1 MSLDFISAFI
11 IGLFGSGHCLSMCG
25 GITTMLTSAIPNQHK
40 QTPLIISYNLGR
52 IFTYSFIGAIV
63 GFSGSI
69 AAKNLGMPLASL
81 RLISGFFLVLLGLY
95 IGGWLMW
102 ISQIEKLGKFIWR
115 YLSPLSKKVLPV
127 TSVKKSFIL
136 GLIWGWLPCG
146 LVYSTLTWALA
157 SHSLIDGA
165 AIMFFFGLGT
175 LPALFTLSVG
185 QLNVRMLLS
194 NNTFKKTLAFLLVL
208 YGFYT
213 ISFAS
218 FALF

>member
-1 MSLDFISAFI
+1 MSLDYFSAFI

-25 GITTMLTSAIPNQHK
+25 GITTMLTSAIPDKDK
-40 QTPLIISYNLGR
+40 QTAFIFSYNLGR
-52 IFTYSFIGAIV
+52 IFTYSLIGAIV
-63 GFSGSI
+63 GFTGSI
-69 AAKNLGMPLASL
+69 AAKNLGMPLVSL
-81 RLISGFFLVLLGLY
+81 RLISGIFLVLLGLY

-102 ISQIEKLGKFIWR
+102 IAHIERLGKGIWR
-115 YLSPLSKKVLPV
+115 FLSPLSKRVIPV
-127 TSVKKSFIL
+127 NSVKKSFVL

-157 SHSLIDGA
+157 SHSLLDGA

-175 LPALFTLSVG
+175 LPALFTLSFG
-185 QLNVRMLLS
+185 LLNVRMLLI
-194 NNTFKKTLAFLLVL
+194 NATFKRTMAFMLVL

-218 FALF
+218 RALF